1 MLQMANQ
8 KIQRKMGMFK
18 LLKKSKEIIIDLI
31 LLLPYTLMFFIY
43 MLLLIITIGI
53 MIPIFIVTNCYNL
66 IADFTCNQKE
76 THRIL

>member
-31 LLLPYTLMFFIY
+31 LLLPYTLMFFIT
-43 MLLLIITIGI
+43 LLLMVITTGI
-53 MIPIFIVTNCYNL
+53 MIPIFIVTKCYNL
-66 IADFTCNQKE
+66 FAKK
-76 THRIL
+76 R